1 MRFAGLVLIGILAI
15 GTIGSVNGQEKTI
28 QPVHFSKLTPFLPDA
43 PPGWTGE
50 EPEGTNYTAAD
61 GSWSVAT
68 KKYLKSGTENL
79 RTDVGILDS
88 ALNQVS
94 WWKAWHEFYEWEST
108 EGYAKRTKV
117 KGFPVWEIY
126 DQNSNKYNLFVN
138 INDRFLVNIDTN
150 SDKDA
155 AYSFANSIN
164 YNGIAA
170 LGAAP
175 STTMSGGKVAV
186 TQVEKIPVDA
196 KEVQGFEVIFVI
208 TGFLAIIYLLR
219 WRNKSF

>member
-1 MRFAGLVLIGILAI
+1 MRFAGLVLIGIVAI
-15 GTIGSVNGQEKTI
+15 GTIGYVSGQEKTI

-50 EPEGTNYTAAD
+50 EPGGTNYTTAD

-68 KKYLKSGTENL
+68 KKYFKSGTENL
-79 RTDVGILDS
+79 RIDVGILDS

-94 WWKAWHEFYEWEST
+94 WWKAWHGFFEWESN

-117 KGFPVWEIY
+117 KGFSAWEIY
-126 DQNSNKYNLFVN
+126 DTNSNKYNLFVN
-138 INDRFLVNIDTN
+138 INERFMVNIYSDT
-150 SDKDA
+150 DKDVL
-155 AYSFANSIN
+155 YLFVDSIN

-175 STTMSGGKVAV
+175 STTMPDGKVSV
-186 TQVEKIPVDA
+186 TQVEKVPDEA
-196 KEVQGFEVIFVI
+196 KEVQGFELIFVI
-208 TGFLAIIYLLR
+208 TGFLALIYLLR